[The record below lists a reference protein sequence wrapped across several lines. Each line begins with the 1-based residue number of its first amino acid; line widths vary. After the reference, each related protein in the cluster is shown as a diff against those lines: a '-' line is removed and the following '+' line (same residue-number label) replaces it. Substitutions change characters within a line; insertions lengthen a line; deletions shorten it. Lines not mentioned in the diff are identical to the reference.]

1 MSCPNCC
8 TLSDYEHFNQVG
20 IFTVSLFTSSLL
32 SRFYVVSWESRSMSD
47 SIFVLFSCLQF
58 FFCCFNAHIIHLLWF
73 NGFIFDRLLLLLPGN
88 TLTTFL
94 RGLDNVRV
102 TAWRIQL
109 LSIWR
114 LVLAY
119 WFPASQGY
127 SLTGDFDLQGSNID
141 VLFQGQPF
149 LLLWIHGVTDINS
162 NVARRT
168 LKERANK
175 IFDRGVLW
183 SGHPVLCVISAIGMR
198 WNGFIRSTETY
209 RTSEQA
215 QRVLS
220 DDWLGGWSEDV
231 SSQASH
237 DVLSH
242 FFGLLKSSCT
252 SVDLI
257 AFSLLNYW
265 TVKYIE

>member
-1 MSCPNCC
+1 MS
-8 TLSDYEHFNQVG
+8 QVRLH
-20 IFTVSLFTSSLL
+20 TVQLGESSLPTHSNGVTAPPTTPPTATSSGQYPNHILER
-32 SRFYVVSWESRSMSD
+32 SRQCQSYSLTDSTAFYP
-47 SIFVLFSCLQF
+47 F
-58 FFCCFNAHIIHLLWF
+58 
-73 NGFIFDRLLLLLPGN
+73 
-88 TLTTFL
+88 
-94 RGLDNVRV
+94 
-102 TAWRIQL
+102 
-109 LSIWR
+109 WR

-141 VLFQGQPF
+141 VLFRGQPF
-149 LLLWIHGVTDINS
+149 LLLQIHGVTDINS

-257 AFSLLNYW
+257 AFSLLTY
-265 TVKYIE
+265 